1 MVGSSTYTSKKHLQ
15 ASRTPFCTRDQP
27 RLVLHS
33 HSAMTWRSIRTPEL
47 AMAATLMDDSA
58 SAKVAAGTRHED
70 PADGTRNHAPND
82 RITNNLMY
90 NTLHDSQ

>member
-1 MVGSSTYTSKKHLQ
+1 
-15 ASRTPFCTRDQP
+15 
-27 RLVLHS
+27 
-33 HSAMTWRSIRTPEL
+33 
-47 AMAATLMDDSA
+47 MAATLMDDSA

-70 PADGTRNHAPND
+70 PADGTRNHALND